1 MPMAPRNQGNHGDS
15 NHSGSSSRNKRVAH
29 LDKDSEEYR
38 KHRERNNQAVKR
50 SRNKSKQRAQE
61 TQAKVAQLRA
71 ENESLNAKIKILN
84 KELSFLKDLFLAH
97 AGATGSR
104 NLEGIDLSFL
114 NEDAHAMEESP
125 HVKAEQM

>member
-1 MPMAPRNQGNHGDS
+1 MAPRNSHQGGDNS
-15 NHSGSSSRNKRVAH
+15 NTTSRKRVAH

-97 AGATGSR
+97 AGATGNRS
-104 NLEGIDLSFL
+104 LEGIDFSFL
-114 NEDAHAMEESP
+114 NEDTSRSEDSSLVKVEHA
-125 HVKAEQM
+125 